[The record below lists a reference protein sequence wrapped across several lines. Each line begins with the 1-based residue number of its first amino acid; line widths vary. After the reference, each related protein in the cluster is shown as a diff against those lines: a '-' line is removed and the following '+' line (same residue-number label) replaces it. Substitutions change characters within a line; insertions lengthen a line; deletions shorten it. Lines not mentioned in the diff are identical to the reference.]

1 MRSRYTHEGQLD
13 HHAHNEHELFHRADQ
28 ALERQRR
35 MDHLARVD
43 EHSAAIGAAAPLGK
57 DLGFPLAAS
66 LPVANTPV
74 PKMPHEE
81 IAERIALKPAT
92 LTTSPAGLAWPPR
105 TNERGSERTHS
116 RISKQEIKK

>member
-43 EHSAAIGAAAPLGK
+43 EHSAAIGFSAPVGK
-57 DLGFPLAAS
+57 DLGFPLTAS
-66 LPVANTPV
+66 LPPASAAM

-81 IAERIALKPAT
+81 IAERIALKPPS
-92 LTTSPAGLAWPPR
+92 LTTPQTNLAWPPR
-105 TNERGSERTHS
+105 PNASGTGHS
-116 RISKQEIKK
+116 HGFRSRK

>member
-43 EHSAAIGAAAPLGK
+43 EHSAAIGAATPLGR

-66 LPVANTPV
+66 LTAANTPV

-92 LTTSPAGLAWPPR
+92 LTTSQAGVAWPPR
-105 TNERGSERTHS
+105 TSPKATGHTHGF
-116 RISKQEIKK
+116 RSKR

>member
-35 MDHLARVD
+35 LDHLARVD

-66 LPVANTPV
+66 LPAANTPV

-92 LTTSPAGLAWPPR
+92 LTTSQSGLAWPPR
-105 TNERGSERTHS
+105 TNTAGNGHTHGF
-116 RISKQEIKK
+116 RSKR